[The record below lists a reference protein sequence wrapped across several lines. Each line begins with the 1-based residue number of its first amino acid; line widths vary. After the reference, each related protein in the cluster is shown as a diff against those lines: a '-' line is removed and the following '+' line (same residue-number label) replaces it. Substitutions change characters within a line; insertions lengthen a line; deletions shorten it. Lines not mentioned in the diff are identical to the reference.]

1 MFGGTYR
8 HNLDSAGRFVMPLD
22 MRNNLGSR
30 FYVTKG
36 LGCLCVF
43 TQEWARKLEDELA
56 KLASPLAQLLNPEVA
71 RLHRHFFS
79 GLNEVGTDR
88 QNRVQLTPEHRRYA
102 GIYDDDVV
110 ICGCGEYIELWS
122 PEAFDEYEKNNGR
135 VEDLIRSGE
144 ALLAQASPPGE
155 GDVGV
160 SSTGPG

>member
-8 HNLDSAGRFVMPLD
+8 HNLDSAGRFVMPMD

-43 TQEWARKLEDELA
+43 TQEWARKLEDELT

-79 GLNEVGTDR
+79 GMNEASTDK

-102 GIYDDDVV
+102 GIVDDVV

-122 PEAFDEYEKNNGR
+122 PEAFDEYEKTNGR

-144 ALLAQASPPGE
+144 ALLGQASPPGE

>member
-8 HNLDSAGRFVMPLD
+8 HNLDSTGRFIMPLD
-22 MRNNLGSR
+22 MRNSLGSR

-43 TQEWARKLEDELA
+43 TQEWTRKLEEELG
-56 KLASPLAQLLNPEVA
+56 KLASPLAQLLNPEVS

-79 GLNEVGTDR
+79 GMNETSTDK

-102 GIYDDDVV
+102 GIGEEVV

-122 PEAFDEYEKNNGR
+122 PEAFAEYEENNGR
-135 VEDLIRSGE
+135 VEDLVRSGE
-144 ALLAQASPPGE
+144 ALLPPPLTPGE

-160 SSTGPG
+160 SSTCPG